1 MNDLPSEASACPACG
16 NKNDSA
22 AKRRRCAH
30 CGTIWMPDRFGY
42 VYDDSYPEQR
52 SHHDAI
58 VSRCKQITLSNWV
71 RRLGADLQGKR
82 VLEVGFGGGATLE
95 WLQGQGALTF
105 GQEPV
110 AANRAAAERIGIPS
124 ERIAGDLAKFEGVN
138 FDLALYLDAFEHLS
152 DPVAHLSLLDRITAP
167 GSKAMLVLPVAD
179 SFSRVMLGSLWPH
192 DIQDHWIF
200 YSSRGLQELWGR
212 FGWRIF
218 ERFYPL
224 KYVSALTV
232 SRHIQSKFGKGLS
245 LGPLAK
251 MGFWLNFG
259 ERGFVFE
266 RSRAR

>member
-1 MNDLPSEASACPACG
+1 MNDLVPAASVCPVCT
-16 NKNDSA
+16 NRHESA

-30 CGTIWMPDRFGY
+30 CGTIWIPDRLGY

-52 SHHDAI
+52 SHHDAF

-110 AANRAAAERIGIPS
+110 AANRAAAERMGIPS
-124 ERIAGDLAKFEGVN
+124 ERIADDLAKFEGTH
-138 FDLALYLDAFEHLS
+138 FDFTLYLDAFEHLLN
-152 DPVAHLSLLDRITAP
+152 PVAHLSLLDRLTAP

-179 SFSRVMLGSLWPH
+179 SFSRAILGPAWPH
-192 DIQDHWIF
+192 DIQDHWVF
-200 YSSRGLQELWGR
+200 YSSRGLEELWGR
-212 FGWRIF
+212 FGWRVSK
-218 ERFYPL
+218 RFYPL
-224 KYVSALTV
+224 KYVSALSV
-232 SRHIQSKFGKGLS
+232 SRHMQSKLGRGLP

-251 MGFWLNFG
+251 TALWLNCG

-266 RSRAR
+266 RSRQ